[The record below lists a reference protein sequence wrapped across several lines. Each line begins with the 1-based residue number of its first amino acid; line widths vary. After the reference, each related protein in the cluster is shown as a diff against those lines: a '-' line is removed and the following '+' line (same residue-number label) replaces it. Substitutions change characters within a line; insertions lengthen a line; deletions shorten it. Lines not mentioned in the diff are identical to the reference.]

1 MAWIDNKGAYG
12 RNPHSSILENLG
24 LVQAFENTVEFVR
37 KSMKNWSTNLTSCGE
52 YLANVDIRRGTFQGG
67 SLSLLLFVLCMIPLT
82 QILRKVKSGYTLKN
96 GEKLNHLV
104 FMDDLMIFFFSIWL
118 FFHEHL
124 RITGL
129 QGKGEIISLTPHYD
143 FHPLHR
149 HLYISRAINSEGLP
163 LLIANSWT

>member
-1 MAWIDNKGAYG
+1 MVLNDCKKRYPDLEMAWIDNKGAYG
-12 RNPHSSILENLG
+12 MNPHSSILENLG

-104 FMDDLMIFFFSIWL
+104 FMDDLMIFFFL
-118 FFHEHL
+118 FGFSFTNIYESQDCRGRGRSFL
-124 RITGL
+124 
-129 QGKGEIISLTPHYD
+129 
-143 FHPLHR
+143 
-149 HLYISRAINSEGLP
+149 
-163 LLIANSWT
+163 